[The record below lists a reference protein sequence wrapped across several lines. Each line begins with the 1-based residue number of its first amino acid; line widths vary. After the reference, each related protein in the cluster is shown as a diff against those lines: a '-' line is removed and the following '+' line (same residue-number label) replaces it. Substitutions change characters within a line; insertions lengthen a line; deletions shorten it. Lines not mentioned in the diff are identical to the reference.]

1 MDALDVIDI
10 DRIGHGG
17 HSYGAFATANII
29 ANAPFFKA
37 GIAGDG
43 AYNRSL
49 TPDGFQAERR
59 SIWVARSTYIEMSPL
74 FKADQI
80 ETPLL
85 MYHGGA
91 DNNTGT
97 FPIQS
102 RRMISALTILGK
114 NAVLYEYPY
123 ESHTPR
129 AMANKMDMWARFID
143 WFDTYVKNPGEE
155 TTIS

>member
-1 MDALDVIDI
+1 LA
-10 DRIGHGG
+10 HGG
-17 HSYGAFATANII
+17 HSYGAFATANVL

-43 AYNRSL
+43 AYNRTL

-59 SIWVARSTYIEMSPL
+59 NIWEAQSTYIEMSPFL
-74 FKADQI
+74 KADQI

-85 MYHGGA
+85 MYHGGD
-91 DNNTGT
+91 DNNSGT

-129 AMANKMDMWARFID
+129 AIENKLDMWGRFTGWLD
-143 WFDTYVKNPGEE
+143 EYVKNAGKEAV
-155 TTIS
+155 IS